1 MREGG
6 EAGNDFE
13 PAPAAVAEHQPAAPL
28 IFLGEER
35 AQGMVVVLAAERAA
49 EPVARP
55 PGAAAIAAQEPTLL
69 EPARLS
75 QRRTGTTHRTA
86 AVRLARLAK
95 LGSGP
100 IRPVSQ
106 LVQEGQAKGREGIIG
121 LNINLLEGGQNTRRS
136 AVGLAWRCSRN
147 CRHRGVCISRPTRR
161 RPGISPAWTPSWPEG
176 AGHGGPLAMERS
188 RSMQ

>member
-35 AQGMVVVLAAERAA
+35 AQGMVVVLAAERAP

-55 PGAAAIAAQEPTLL
+55 PSAAAVAAQEPPLL
-69 EPARLS
+69 KPARLS
-75 QRRTGTTHRTA
+75 QCRAGTTHRTV
-86 AVRLARLAK
+86 AVRPARLAK
-95 LGSGP
+95 LSRGP

-106 LVQEGQAKGREGIIG
+106 LAQ
-121 LNINLLEGGQNTRRS
+121 QN
-136 AVGLAWRCSRN
+136 AA
-147 CRHRGVCISRPTRR
+147 
-161 RPGISPAWTPSWPEG
+161 AY
-176 AGHGGPLAMERS
+176 
-188 RSMQ
+188 